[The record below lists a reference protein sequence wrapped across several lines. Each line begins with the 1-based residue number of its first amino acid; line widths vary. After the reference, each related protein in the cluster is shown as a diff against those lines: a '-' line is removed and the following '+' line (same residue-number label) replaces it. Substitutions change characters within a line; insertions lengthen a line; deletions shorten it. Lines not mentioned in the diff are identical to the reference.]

1 MEPDSDPSLEA
12 LRTLV
17 REHAVEYGEF
27 ELSSGGTTSVYVD
40 IRQVSLTGRGA
51 QLIGRLFWKRILDR
65 EPGAGAV
72 GGMTLGAD
80 PLVTA
85 TTLAARRRDS
95 NLCGIIVRKADKEHG
110 TGRRIE
116 APDAIPEGA
125 PVVAVDDTTTTGSST
140 LEAVEQMRQAGFRVE
155 HALSVVDREAGAS
168 DRLADAGVELEPLL
182 QLSDLTEDD
191 DRA

>member
-1 MEPDSDPSLEA
+1 MDADSDPSLRA

-40 IRQVSLTGRGA
+40 IRQVSLTGQGA
-51 QLIGRLFWKRILDR
+51 ELIGRLFWKRILDL

-85 TTLAARRRDS
+85 TTLAARQRDS
-95 NLCGIIVRKADKEHG
+95 DLCGIIVRKAGKGHG
-110 TGRRIE
+110 TGRRVE
-116 APDAIPEGA
+116 APDAIPDGA
-125 PVVAVDDTTTTGSST
+125 PVVAVDDTTTTGTST
-140 LEAVEQMRQAGFRVE
+140 LEAVEQMRGAGFEVD
-155 HALSVVDREAGAS
+155 HALSVVDRESGATE
-168 DRLADAGVELEPLL
+168 RLADAGVALHSLIT
-182 QLSDLTEDD
+182 LSELTEDD
-191 DRA
+191 S

>member
-1 MEPDSDPSLEA
+1 MNADSDPSLEA

-17 REHAVEYGEF
+17 REHAVEFGEF

-51 QLIGRLFWKRILDR
+51 EWIGHAFWQRMLDL

-72 GGMTLGAD
+72 GGMSLGAD

-85 TTLAARRRDS
+85 TTFAARERDS
-95 NLCGIIVRKADKEHG
+95 DLCGIIVRKAGKEHG
-110 TGRRIE
+110 TGRRVE
-116 APDAIPEGA
+116 APEAIPNGA

-140 LEAVEQMRQAGFRVE
+140 LEAVEQMRKAGFEVD
-155 HALSVVDREAGAS
+155 HALSVVDRESGATE
-168 DRLADAGVELEPLL
+168 RLADAGVELDSLFT
-182 QLSDLTEDD
+182 LSELAEHDKDS
-191 DRA
+191 